1 MSFVN
6 IIFKT
11 LRGGQKMSYTTL
23 VAESKLYVKDN
34 PSLYSYFDDY
44 SRLFNFLVRRC
55 VHHLRRKLNGVSES
69 RYRSDLMIEF
79 DLTNRMAKAV
89 IRTAKNQLKLLT
101 ESARYRFNNL
111 YKRRK
116 SLYKKIQKYK
126 SILSLN
132 STSLK
137 QRKVTKLRLFW
148 TQMKLNEVNQLIANG
163 LKPHLTFGTKHF
175 LKANKQKFLA
185 KRDNQVVYIGDKNET
200 CGNQQLQVQFNSKY
214 NRFDYKLRLDNKW
227 ISDSEKYIFGSF
239 VLKNKEAK
247 KDILKILSEKKSNPL
262 TYRIIK
268 REGTLYLQIMYRRE
282 VIDITRT
289 NHGVLGIDFNKGFIS
304 VSEINSDG
312 DLKSL
317 TRYNYLNTGKAAKT
331 RTSMLELVS
340 KLVTQAVSVGKDIII
355 EDLVS
360 LDSNKKQEKT
370 TSKVYNRMI
379 NSLKFGLFKRCLL
392 SKATKE
398 GVSVHSVNPYNTS
411 KIARE
416 SYTNRM
422 KLNVH
427 DAASYVIARRFY
439 QYD

>member
-1 MSFVN
+1 MSN
-6 IIFKT
+6 I
-11 LRGGQKMSYTTL
+11 TL
-23 VAESKLYVKDN
+23 VAESKLYEKDN
-34 PSLYSYFDDY
+34 FSLYSYFDDY

-55 VHHLRRKLNGVSES
+55 VHHLRRKLNGVPES
-69 RYRSDLMIEF
+69 RYRTDLMIQF
-79 DLTNRMAKAV
+79 NLTNRMAKAV
-89 IRTAKNQLKLLT
+89 IITAKNQLKLLT
-101 ESARYRFNNL
+101 ESARYQFNNL

-116 SLYKKIQKYK
+116 SLYKKINKYK
-126 SILSLN
+126 SMLSIN

-137 QRKVTKLRLFW
+137 QRKLTKLLLFW
-148 TQMKLNEVNQLIANG
+148 TQMKLNKVNQLIANG
-163 LKPHLTFGTKHF
+163 LKLHLTFGTKHL
-175 LKANKQKFLA
+175 LKSNKQKFFA

-200 CGNQQLQVQFNSKY
+200 CGNQQLQIKFNSKY
-214 NRFDYKLRLDNKW
+214 NRFDYKLRLDNQW
-227 ISDSEKYIFGSF
+227 VSDSEKYIFGSF

-247 KDILKILSEKKSNPL
+247 KDILKTLSEKKSNPL

-282 VIDITRT
+282 VVDITRT

-317 TRYNYLNTGKAAKT
+317 TRYNYLHIGKATKT
-331 RTSMLELVS
+331 KTSMLELVA
-340 KLVTQAVSVGKDIII
+340 KLVTQATNIGKDIII

-360 LDSNKKQEKT
+360 LDSNKKQNKT
-370 TSKVYNRMI
+370 TSKDYNRMI

-398 GVSVHSVNPYNTS
+398 GVVVHSVNPYNTS
-411 KIARE
+411 KIARK

>member
-1 MSFVN
+1 MSNV
-6 IIFKT
+6 
-11 LRGGQKMSYTTL
+11 TL
-23 VAESKLYVKDN
+23 VAESKLYEKDN
-34 PSLYSYFDDY
+34 LSLYTYFDDY
-44 SRLFNFLVRRC
+44 SKLFNFLVRRC

-69 RYRSDLMIEF
+69 QYRTDLMF
-79 DLTNRMAKAV
+79 QFNLTNRMAKAV

-101 ESARYRFNNL
+101 ESGRYQFNNL

-126 SILSLN
+126 SMLSMN

-148 TQMKLNEVNQLIANG
+148 TQMKLNKVNQLIANG

-175 LKANKQKFLA
+175 LKTNKQKFLA

-200 CGNQQLQVQFNSKY
+200 CGNQQFQVQFNSKY

-227 ISDSEKYIFGSF
+227 VSDSEKYIFGSF

-247 KDILKILSEKKSNPL
+247 KDILKTLSEKKSNPL
-262 TYRIIK
+262 TYRITK
-268 REGTLYLQIMYRRE
+268 REGALYLQIMYRRE
-282 VIDITRT
+282 TIDITRN
-289 NHGVLGIDFNKGFIS
+289 NHGVLGVDFNKGFIS
-304 VSEINSDG
+304 VSEIDSDG

-317 TRYNYLNTGKAAKT
+317 TRYNYLHKGKSTKT
-331 RTSMLELVS
+331 KTSML
-340 KLVTQAVSVGKDIII
+340 KLVAKLITQAKNIGKDIII

-360 LDSNKKQEKT
+360 LDSNKKQKKT
-370 TSKVYNRMI
+370 TSKDYNRMI

-392 SKATKE
+392 SKAAKE
-398 GVSVHSVNPYNTS
+398 GVFVHSVNPYNIS
-411 KIARE
+411 KIARK

>member
-1 MSFVN
+1 MSNV
-6 IIFKT
+6 
-11 LRGGQKMSYTTL
+11 TL
-23 VAESKLYVKDN
+23 VAESKLYEKDN
-34 PSLYSYFDDY
+34 LSLYTYFDDY
-44 SRLFNFLVRRC
+44 SKLFNFLVRRC

-69 RYRSDLMIEF
+69 QYRTDLMF
-79 DLTNRMAKAV
+79 QFNLTNRMAKAV

-101 ESARYRFNNL
+101 ESARYQFNNL

-126 SILSLN
+126 SMLSMN
-132 STSLK
+132 STSFK

-148 TQMKLNEVNQLIANG
+148 TQMKLNKVNQLIANG

-175 LKANKQKFLA
+175 LKTNKQKFLA

-200 CGNQQLQVQFNSKY
+200 CGNQQFQVQFNSKY

-227 ISDSEKYIFGSF
+227 VSDSEKYIFGSF

-247 KDILKILSEKKSNPL
+247 KDILKTLSEKKSNPL
-262 TYRIIK
+262 TYRITK
-268 REGTLYLQIMYRRE
+268 REGALYLQIMYRRE
-282 VIDITRT
+282 TIDITRN
-289 NHGVLGIDFNKGFIS
+289 NHGVLGVDFNKGFIS
-304 VSEINSDG
+304 VSEIDSDG

-317 TRYNYLNTGKAAKT
+317 TRYNYLHKGKSTKT
-331 RTSMLELVS
+331 KTSML
-340 KLVTQAVSVGKDIII
+340 KLVAKLITQAKNIGKDIII

-360 LDSNKKQEKT
+360 LDSNKKQKKT
-370 TSKVYNRMI
+370 TSKDYNRMI

-392 SKATKE
+392 SKAAKE
-398 GVSVHSVNPYNTS
+398 GVFVHSVNPYNTS
-411 KIARE
+411 KIARK

-427 DAASYVIARRFY
+427 DAAYYVIARRFY

>member
-1 MSFVN
+1 MSN
-6 IIFKT
+6 I
-11 LRGGQKMSYTTL
+11 TL

-34 PSLYSYFDDY
+34 LSLYSYFDDY
-44 SRLFNFLVRRC
+44 SKLFNFLVRRC
-55 VHHLRRKLNGVSES
+55 VHHLRHKLNGASES
-69 RYRSDLMIEF
+69 RYRTDLMIQF
-79 DLTNRMAKAV
+79 NLTNRMAKAV

-101 ESARYRFNNL
+101 ESAHYQFKNL

-126 SILSLN
+126 SMLSL
-132 STSLK
+132 SSIFLK
-137 QRKVTKLRLFW
+137 QSKSIKLRLFW
-148 TQMKLNEVNQLIANG
+148 TQMKLNKLNQLIANG
-163 LKPHLTFGTKHF
+163 FKLHFTFGTKHL
-175 LKANKQKFLA
+175 LKANKEKFFA

-200 CGNQQLQVQFNSKY
+200 CGNQQFQLQFNSKY
-214 NRFDYKLRLDNKW
+214 NRFDYKLRLENKW
-227 ISDSEKYIFGSF
+227 VSDSGKYIFGSF

-247 KDILKILSEKKSNPL
+247 SDILKTLSEKKSNPL

-268 REGTLYLQIMYRRE
+268 RKGTLYLQIIYRRE
-282 VIDITRT
+282 TIDITRA
-289 NHGVLGIDFNKGFIS
+289 NYGVLGVDFNKGFIS
-304 VSEINSDG
+304 VSEINSGG

-317 TRYNYLNTGKAAKT
+317 TRYNYLHTGKATKT
-331 RTSMLELVS
+331 RTSMLELVA
-340 KLVTQAVSVGKDIII
+340 KLVNKAITVGKDIVI

-370 TSKVYNRMI
+370 TSKDYNRMI
-379 NSLKFGLFKRCLL
+379 NSLKFGSFKRCLL
-392 SKATKE
+392 SKATKV
-398 GVSVHSVNPYNTS
+398 GVAVHSVNPYNTS
-411 KIARE
+411 KIARK